1 MISGRGSNMK
11 ALAET
16 CRDDP
21 STGAE
26 IAVVISNEPAAE
38 GLHWAKDKGFATALV
53 DHRAFDSRA
62 GFEATLEK
70 ELDFYDVDLVCLAG
84 FMRILG
90 RDFTERWRDR
100 LINIHPSLL
109 PAYKGLRVHERVLAD
124 RCSESGCSVHFVR
137 PEMDSGPVILQRRV
151 PVLPGD
157 TPESLAGRILI
168 EEHIAYP
175 EAVRLIAQNRVKII
189 DEQVEFI

>member
-1 MISGRGSNMK
+1 MK
-11 ALAET
+11 ALADA
-16 CRDDP
+16 CRHDP
-21 STGAE
+21 ALAAE
-26 IAVVISNEPAAE
+26 IAVVISNEPEAE
-38 GLHWAKDKGFATALV
+38 GLRWAKDRGLVTALV

-62 GFEATLEK
+62 GFEAALDK
-70 ELDFYDVDLVCLAG
+70 ELRSHGADLVCLAG

-90 RDFTERWRDR
+90 RDFVRRWQDR

-124 RCSESGCSVHFVR
+124 GRSESGCSVHYVR

-151 PVLPGD
+151 PVLPDD
-157 TPESLAGRILI
+157 TAQSLAERILK

-175 EAVRLIAQNRVKII
+175 EAVRLIAQNKVKII